1 MICNLQ
7 EGPQTW
13 LVKGISFLIIIG
25 VSLLAELQVLAG
37 FLKLIT
43 FVKIMLNNII
53 ILLSFDPL
61 SAALH
66 SQLGCHE
73 DRTTEEVC
81 SCFRLKRNSFKN
93 IFKLFSN
100 NE

>member
-7 EGPQTW
+7 EGPQTL
-13 LVKGISFLIIIG
+13 LVKGISFVIIIG

-53 ILLSFDPL
+53 IVF
-61 SAALH
+61 
-66 SQLGCHE
+66 
-73 DRTTEEVC
+73 
-81 SCFRLKRNSFKN
+81 
-93 IFKLFSN
+93 
-100 NE
+100 